1 MAGGSSVAWRKL
13 PIPSR
18 FLFTRRISSSSSSS
32 SSGIGAFDSP
42 PAVCSRR
49 VVVTGN
55 SLSLSHTRTWRNP
68 LKIEAL

>member
-18 FLFTRRISSSSSSS
+18 FLFTRRISSSSSS
-32 SSGIGAFDSP
+32 GIEAFDSP
-42 PAVCSRR
+42 PAVSSRR